1 MKAGEFSDRA
11 VFERRPSEAAGDDVA
26 IDAYGNPTGD
36 WVEVVS
42 ALANLRE
49 TPGREALMAGR
60 PESKRTGTL
69 RVHAWSKTRSIM
81 AGDRV
86 QVRGA
91 TWGILSGPVQIDQ
104 MGRFLEFTIETGG
117 AV

>member
-69 RVHAWSKTRSIM
+69 RVHSWSKTRSIT

-86 QVRGA
+86 LVRGA

-104 MGRFLEFTIETGG
+104 RGRFLEFTIETGG